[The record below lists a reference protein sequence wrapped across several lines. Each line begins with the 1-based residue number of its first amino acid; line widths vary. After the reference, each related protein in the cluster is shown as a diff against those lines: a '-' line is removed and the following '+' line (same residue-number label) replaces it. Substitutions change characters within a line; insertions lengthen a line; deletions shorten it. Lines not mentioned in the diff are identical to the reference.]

1 MELGGQGSSRLLK
14 TECDS
19 SVWVVDALPLLQKI
33 ALQKKHSKAIY
44 KAAAIWYT
52 FIDAIS
58 SRSFYEKVQQ
68 PVWGG
73 VKRIA

>member
-1 MELGGQGSSRLLK
+1 MIRADGLLMPRR
-14 TECDS
+14 S
-19 SVWVVDALPLLQKI
+19 ALSFVDALPLLQKI

-52 FIDAIS
+52 FIDTIS

-68 PVWGG
+68 PVRGG